1 MGLKLTGR
9 DAEGKHALMT
19 TAPVPRL
26 IGSLAVPTIVSM
38 LVTSFYVM
46 ADTYFVGKINTQ
58 ATAAVGISFSVMAVI
73 QAFGFF
79 FGHGSGNYISR
90 RLGAHDYANA
100 ERMAATGFF
109 CAFLA
114 GVLIAVCGLAWLAPV
129 CRLLGSTPTIQPYA
143 ETYLGI
149 ILLGAP
155 FMTSSLVLNNQMR
168 FQGNAVY
175 AMVGITAGAVLN
187 IGLDPLLIFVCDMGI
202 AGAAWSTLASQLCSF
217 AILVAMDR
225 RGGNIRIRLR
235 NFTLRAALLKEIVY
249 GGSPSLCRQGL
260 NSLST
265 ILLNVAAGAFGDAA
279 IAGMS
284 IVGRVCMFI
293 NSFLI
298 GFGQGFQPVC
308 GFNYGAGLYRRVR
321 QGFWF
326 CVRLGVVFLAV
337 CAVAGF
343 VFAPHIVAWFR
354 DGDPQVIAV
363 GSRALRW
370 QLLTLPLGAWI
381 VLCNMM
387 LQTIRQPVRA
397 VVLASAR
404 QGLFF
409 VPFILLLPRLLG
421 LQGVEMCQA
430 VSDVCSF
437 AVSLPLTLPI
447 LRSLRED
454 RPQPDPG
461 RMGE

>member
-235 NFTLRAALLKEIVY
+235 NFTPRAALLKEIVY

-265 ILLNVAAGAFGDAA
+265 ISGSGRASSRCAASTTGRGCT
-279 IAGMS
+279 AGCGRAS
-284 IVGRVCMFI
+284 GFACGWGWCSSRCARWRVSCLRPTSWHGFATVTHRSLPWGRVPC
-293 NSFLI
+293 
-298 GFGQGFQPVC
+298 
-308 GFNYGAGLYRRVR
+308 AG
-321 QGFWF
+321 
-326 CVRLGVVFLAV
+326 
-337 CAVAGF
+337 
-343 VFAPHIVAWFR
+343 
-354 DGDPQVIAV
+354 
-363 GSRALRW
+363 S
-370 QLLTLPLGAWI
+370 
-381 VLCNMM
+381 
-387 LQTIRQPVRA
+387 
-397 VVLASAR
+397 
-404 QGLFF
+404 
-409 VPFILLLPRLLG
+409 
-421 LQGVEMCQA
+421 
-430 VSDVCSF
+430 CS
-437 AVSLPLTLPI
+437 PC
-447 LRSLRED
+447 RS
-454 RPQPDPG
+454 G
-461 RMGE
+461 RG

>member
-1 MGLKLTGR
+1 M
-9 DAEGKHALMT
+9 
-19 TAPVPRL
+19 
-26 IGSLAVPTIVSM
+26 
-38 LVTSFYVM
+38 
-46 ADTYFVGKINTQ
+46 
-58 ATAAVGISFSVMAVI
+58 
-73 QAFGFF
+73 
-79 FGHGSGNYISR
+79 
-90 RLGAHDYANA
+90 
-100 ERMAATGFF
+100 
-109 CAFLA
+109 
-114 GVLIAVCGLAWLAPV
+114 
-129 CRLLGSTPTIQPYA
+129 
-143 ETYLGI
+143 
-149 ILLGAP
+149 
-155 FMTSSLVLNNQMR
+155 
-168 FQGNAVY
+168 
-175 AMVGITAGAVLN
+175 
-187 IGLDPLLIFVCDMGI
+187 
-202 AGAAWSTLASQLCSF
+202 
-217 AILVAMDR
+217 
-225 RGGNIRIRLR
+225 
-235 NFTLRAALLKEIVY
+235 
-249 GGSPSLCRQGL
+249 
-260 NSLST
+260 
-265 ILLNVAAGAFGDAA
+265 
-279 IAGMS
+279 
-284 IVGRVCMFI
+284 
-293 NSFLI
+293 
-298 GFGQGFQPVC
+298 
-308 GFNYGAGLYRRVR
+308 R

-454 RPQPDPG
+454 RPLPDPG